1 MKILLLA
8 GFLGSGKTSILL
20 QLAKHIIAAEGEPG
34 KTTVMIIENE
44 IGDVGVDDKLL
55 KSQGLDVTELFSG
68 CACCTSGAFL
78 LSDIQIIQKDINPKW
93 IIIEAT
99 GVAYPRQIKETVE
112 DVLNIPVTVLAVTD
126 AFRWKRLRRAM
137 SAMIESQLDCSD
149 FILVNKVDLVDEDAA
164 DAVVEEIQTINRE
177 AAIHKTTG
185 TQPIH
190 ESVWAAVISR
200 GR

>member
-1 MKILLLA
+1 MVCMKILLLA

-20 QLAKHIIAAEGEPG
+20 QLAKHIIAAEGELG

-68 CACCTSGAFL
+68 CACCTSGSYL
-78 LSDIQIIQKDINPKW
+78 ISDIQKIQKDINPKW

-99 GVAYPRQIKETVE
+99 GVAYPRQIKESVE

-149 FILVNKVDLVDEDAA
+149 FILVNKIDLVDD
-164 DAVVEEIQTINRE
+164 DTLNAVVEDIRTINRE
-177 AAIHKTTG
+177 AVIHKTTG
-185 TQPIH
+185 IQPIH
-190 ESVWAAVISR
+190 ESVWAAVI
-200 GR
+200 